1 MLLRQP
7 HVSQPM
13 TSYRNLKHIKQSQ
26 WIWHDDR
33 DNEYDGKIENDV
45 ALKWP
50 SRLVVVLAFD
60 VPKSIALY
68 GTREEEIQSF
78 LLKLENSF
86 SRERLFASK

>member
-1 MLLRQP
+1 MYHSR
-7 HVSQPM
+7 
-13 TSYRNLKHIKQSQ
+13 
-26 WIWHDDR
+26 WHPTEISKTLSRVNEYDDR

-78 LLKLENSF
+78 LLKLENSNF
-86 SRERLFASK
+86 PEKDCLLQSKQT

>member
-1 MLLRQP
+1 MYHSR
-7 HVSQPM
+7 
-13 TSYRNLKHIKQSQ
+13 
-26 WIWHDDR
+26 WHPTEISNTLSRVNEYDDR

-50 SRLVVVLAFD
+50 SRMVVVLAFD

-86 SRERLFASK
+86 SRERLYASK

>member
-1 MLLRQP
+1 MYHSRWYPTEISNTLGRVNQ
-7 HVSQPM
+7 
-13 TSYRNLKHIKQSQ
+13 Y
-26 WIWHDDR
+26 DDR
-33 DNEYDGKIENDV
+33 DNEYDDKTENDV

-50 SRLVVVLAFD
+50 SRLVVDLAFD

-68 GTREEEIQSF
+68 STRGEEIQSF

>member
-1 MLLRQP
+1 MYHSR
-7 HVSQPM
+7 
-13 TSYRNLKHIKQSQ
+13 
-26 WIWHDDR
+26 WHPTESSNTLSRVNEYDDR
-33 DNEYDGKIENDV
+33 DNEYDGKIENDI

-50 SRLVVVLAFD
+50 SRLVVELAFD

-68 GTREEEIQSF
+68 GTRGEEIQSF

>member
-1 MLLRQP
+1 MYHSR
-7 HVSQPM
+7 
-13 TSYRNLKHIKQSQ
+13 
-26 WIWHDDR
+26 WHPTEISNTLSRVNEYDDR

>member
-1 MLLRQP
+1 MYHSR
-7 HVSQPM
+7 
-13 TSYRNLKHIKQSQ
+13 
-26 WIWHDDR
+26 WHPTEISNTLSRVNEYDDR

-50 SRLVVVLAFD
+50 SRMVVVLAFD